1 MKDDLSKKAQYI
13 LIGLLGLSVILTI
26 LFYLEVVG
34 AAVMLNWG
42 YVLLGIAAITA
53 LVFPIIILA
62 QDPKKAKGALFS
74 LAGLLVVFGLG
85 YVLASDAV
93 LVSYEAYGVDAG
105 TSQSVGMG
113 LIGTYILLA
122 LSGGGIIVFGIMSMF
137 KG

>member
-1 MKDDLSKKAQYI
+1 MKDDLSKKAHYI

-26 LFYLEVVG
+26 LFYAGVVG
-34 AAVMLNWG
+34 EAVLLNWG
-42 YVLLGIAAITA
+42 YVLLAIAAVAA

-74 LAGLLVVFGLG
+74 LLGLLVVFGLA

-93 LVSYEAYGVDAG
+93 LVSYEGYGVDAG
-105 TSQSVGMG
+105 TSKSVGMG
-113 LIGTYILLA
+113 LIGTYVLLA
-122 LSGGGIIVFGIMSMF
+122 LSGGCIIVFGIMSMF

>member
-113 LIGTYILLA
+113 LIGTYVLLA
-122 LSGGGIIVFGIMSMF
+122 LSGGGIIFFGIMSMF

>member
-13 LIGLLGLSVILTI
+13 LVGLLGLSVLLTI

-42 YVLLGIAAITA
+42 YVLLGLAAIAA

-74 LAGLLVVFGLG
+74 ILGLIVVFGLS

-122 LSGGGIIVFGIMSMF
+122 LSGGGIICFGIMSMF